1 MNREISLLQLLEYF
15 IVRQNYTQVQFLNN
29 KEPQDDKWLI
39 NPERKFMIIHL
50 TADSFK
56 INTDNQYKIRSQAN
70 SLKNVIRKQG
80 MTLDI
85 CLDSEPNDFISGDI
99 VTVAIGENVPINS
112 EILLEFPDLD
122 KVLHSVDN
130 PTDEAIRVTQSVNY
144 SLKSRHKAEG
154 KQKNEILKSE
164 FKKALSKTFIT
175 CAVICAVIWI
185 GITLIM
191 HLWKFDEVPVSIVF
205 GAYYKGFINYFNEWY
220 RLLTSGFV
228 HASFWH
234 LFCNL
239 WALFNVSRMVE
250 DQFGY
255 LKTMGILVISVIFA
269 NLCVYASQPNIVAV
283 GLSGGICGLFGAY
296 LVICWQ
302 KGLFKYPAFRRNIM
316 SNLYINVLI
325 SLLPNVSWVAH
336 VAGLVI
342 GAFLALIMS
351 AQTEKLLRTNC
362 IICLT
367 ALLVI
372 VGYMGYNNRKLDVIY
387 GGTDVQV
394 AQIFEK
400 MGLDEIG
407 ARIRKGS
414 AEYRN

>member
-1 MNREISLLQLLEYF
+1 MNKEISLLQLLEYF

-29 KEPQDDKWLI
+29 KQPQDDKWLI
-39 NPERKFMIIHL
+39 NPERKFMIVHL
-50 TADSFK
+50 TADSFR
-56 INTDNQYKIRSQAN
+56 INTENQYKIRSQAN
-70 SLKNVIRKQG
+70 SLKNVLRKQG

-85 CLDSEPNDFISGDI
+85 CLDSEPNDFLSGDV
-99 VTVAIGENVPINS
+99 VTIALGEGIPVNS
-112 EILLEFPDLD
+112 EILTEFEGLD
-122 KVLHSVDN
+122 QVLHSVDN
-130 PTDEAIRVTQSVNY
+130 PTEEAVRVTQSINN
-144 SLKSRHKAEG
+144 SLKSRQKAEG
-154 KQKNEILKSE
+154 KKKNEVLKSE
-164 FKKALSKTFIT
+164 FKRSLSKTFIT
-175 CAVICAVIWI
+175 CGIICALIWI
-185 GITLIM
+185 AITLTMYIG
-191 HLWKFDEVPVSIVF
+191 KFEEVPVSIVF
-205 GAYYKGFINYFNEWY
+205 GAYYKGFINYFNEWW

-228 HASFWH
+228 HTSFWH

-239 WALFNVSRMVE
+239 WALYNVSKTVE

-255 LKTMGILVISVIFA
+255 LKTMSILVISIIGA

-296 LVICWQ
+296 LIICWQ
-302 KGLFKYPAFRRNIM
+302 KGYFSIPAFRRSIF

-336 VAGLVI
+336 LAGLVI
-342 GAFLALIMS
+342 GAFLALIIS
-351 AQTEKLLRTNC
+351 TETEKLLRTNC

-367 ALLVI
+367 ALLAI

-400 MGLDEIG
+400 FGLNDIG